1 MHFVRGQRDP
11 EHPEPTPEQLT
22 ALHRRMGPPDNEV
35 PGTIPFHAVLGRTD
49 ELARRDRGG
58 TSVQQW
64 DFDQDC
70 RPLSQVR
77 HVRSRIR
84 R

>member
-11 EHPEPTPEQLT
+11 EQPEPTPAQLT

-49 ELARRDRGG
+49 ELAVAIVAAQAFSSGI
-58 TSVQQW
+58 SIKIAV
-64 DFDQDC
+64 
-70 RPLSQVR
+70 PLSEVR
-77 HVRSRIR
+77 HLRSWIR